1 MPKPPKRRSAR
12 SGKSSIRKKMVS
24 PCGGLSASECDK
36 LLEHVYE
43 LMNSCDIKKSVAA
56 NIQRHIDMCRSCFTR
71 FQFEKKLLAR
81 LKEACGCCS
90 CPETLTLRVKA
101 LIKSF

>member
-1 MPKPPKRRSAR
+1 MPKPPRGHSAPRR
-12 SGKSSIRKKMVS
+12 KSSTRKKAVS
-24 PCGGLSASECDK
+24 PCGGLSASECEK

-43 LMNSCDIKKSVAA
+43 LMNSCDIKKSLAA
-56 NIQRHIDMCRSCFTR
+56 EIQRHLDTCRSCFTR
-71 FQFEKKLLAR
+71 FEFEKKLMAR